1 MSFLSLTKTKHLPS
15 YHSVYLSSSFSC
27 HIGYSKHESKLTLMH
42 ILYSAWGH
50 IYTPFVFFLL
60 YITMGYLSLDEN
72 AQKSPLLSQWNKKYQ
87 HPSIAHFRNAIFF
100 LHSFCDK
107 QFRYAI
113 TLSYQVW
120 HNISLRWLIFQK
132 YSSWTYLV
140 YEEVIVILHSNS
152 AGQTLKMDY

>member
-1 MSFLSLTKTKHLPS
+1 
-15 YHSVYLSSSFSC
+15 
-27 HIGYSKHESKLTLMH
+27 MH

-50 IYTPFVFFLL
+50 IYTPSVFF

-87 HPSIAHFRNAIFF
+87 HPSIAHFRNTNFF

-107 QFRYAI
+107 QFKYAI

-120 HNISLRWLIFQK
+120 HHISLHWIIFQK

-140 YEEVIVILHSNS
+140 YEEIIVILHSNS
-152 AGQTLKMDY
+152 AGQTLKMDN